1 MRTAIFVAGLLT
13 LTPHG
18 ALVAWQA
25 PAPPAATPAP
35 ASQTAGPA
43 TATENKPAAV
53 VPRIDPKAYVIGPE
67 DVISV
72 NVWREP
78 ANSGQFVVRPDGRI
92 AIPLVGEIQA
102 AGLTPERLSAA
113 IAEGLQK
120 VMTHPEVTV
129 GVERVNSKKY
139 FIQGEINRPG
149 AYSLAVPT
157 SVLEALVNAGGF
169 RDFANT
175 KKIIVLRGSQRLKFN
190 YHDVSKG
197 KNMEQNIPLLPGDQ
211 IIVP

>member
-1 MRTAIFVAGLLT
+1 MRIAIVVAGLLT
-13 LTPHG
+13 LAPHG
-18 ALVAWQA
+18 ALVARQA
-25 PAPPAATPAP
+25 PAPPAAAPAP
-35 ASQTAGPA
+35 ASQTAAPA
-43 TATENKPAAV
+43 AATESKPAAV
-53 VPRIDPKAYVIGPE
+53 VPLIDPKAYVIGPE

-129 GVERVNSKKY
+129 GVERVNSK
-139 FIQGEINRPG
+139 
-149 AYSLAVPT
+149 
-157 SVLEALVNAGGF
+157 
-169 RDFANT
+169 
-175 KKIIVLRGSQRLKFN
+175 
-190 YHDVSKG
+190 
-197 KNMEQNIPLLPGDQ
+197 
-211 IIVP
+211 

>member
-1 MRTAIFVAGLLT
+1 MRTAIVIAAVLSLA
-13 LTPHG
+13 PHG
-18 ALVAWQA
+18 ALTARQA
-25 PAPPAATPAP
+25 PAAPAAA
-35 ASQTAGPA
+35 PA
-43 TATENKPAAV
+43 TATGSKPAAAA
-53 VPRIDPKAYVIGPE
+53 PAIDPKAYVIGPE

-78 ANSGQFVVRPDGRI
+78 GNSGQFVVRPDGRI
-92 AIPLVGEIQA
+92 AIPLVGEVQA

-149 AYSLAVPT
+149 AYSLAIPT

-175 KKIIVLRGSQRLKFN
+175 KKIVILRGTERLKFN
-190 YHDVSKG
+190 YHEVSKG
-197 KNMEQNIPLLPGDQ
+197 KNMEQNIQLQPGDQ

>member
-1 MRTAIFVAGLLT
+1 MRIAIVVAGLFS

-18 ALVAWQA
+18 ALVAGQ
-25 PAPPAATPAP
+25 AP
-35 ASQTAGPA
+35 ASQSAAPA
-43 TATENKPAAV
+43 TASESKPAAV
-53 VPRIDPKAYVIGPE
+53 VPAVDPKAYVIGPE

-92 AIPLVGEIQA
+92 AIPLVGEVQA

-139 FIQGEINRPG
+139 YIQGEINRPG

-175 KKIIVLRGSQRLKFN
+175 KKIIILRGSERLKFN
-190 YHDVSKG
+190 YHEVSKG
-197 KNMEQNIPLLPGDQ
+197 KNMDQNIPLLPGDQ

>member
-1 MRTAIFVAGLLT
+1 LA
-13 LTPHG
+13 
-18 ALVAWQA
+18 AWQDSTPQA
-25 PAPPAATPAP
+25 APQAAASGAATASKPAPVAAP
-35 ASQTAGPA
+35 
-43 TATENKPAAV
+43 
-53 VPRIDPKAYVIGPE
+53 IDPKAYVIGPE

-92 AIPLVGEIQA
+92 AIPLVGEVQA
-102 AGLTPERLSAA
+102 AGLTPARLSES
-113 IAEGLQK
+113 IAQGLQK

-175 KKIIVLRGSQRLKFN
+175 KKIVILRGTERLKFN
-190 YHDVSKG
+190 YREVSKG
-197 KNMEQNIPLLPGDQ
+197 KNMEQNIPLQPGDQ

>member
-1 MRTAIFVAGLLT
+1 MRIAIVVAGLLT

-35 ASQTAGPA
+35 ASQQAAPA
-43 TATENKPAAV
+43 TATESKPAAV
-53 VPRIDPKAYVIGPE
+53 VPKIDPKAYVIGPE

-175 KKIIVLRGSQRLKFN
+175 KKIVILRGTERLKFN
-190 YHDVSKG
+190 YREVSKG
-197 KNMEQNIPLLPGDQ
+197 KNMEQNIPLMPGDQ

>member
-1 MRTAIFVAGLLT
+1 MRIAICVAGVLSLI
-13 LTPHG
+13 LHG
-18 ALVAWQA
+18 AL
-25 PAPPAATPAP
+25 PAQTP
-35 ASQTAGPA
+35 ASQ
-43 TATENKPAAV
+43 PAAPVAAASGKPV
-53 VPRIDPKAYVIGPE
+53 VAAPPIDLKAYVIGPE

-78 ANSGQFVVRPDGRI
+78 ANSGQFTVRPDGRI

-139 FIQGEINRPG
+139 YIQGEINRPG

>member
-1 MRTAIFVAGLLT
+1 MRIAICVAGLLSFI
-13 LTPHG
+13 PHG
-18 ALVAWQA
+18 ALLARQA
-25 PAPPAATPAP
+25 PAD
-35 ASQTAGPA
+35 QAGA
-43 TATENKPAAV
+43 PAAV
-53 VPRIDPKAYVIGPE
+53 TQSKPAVVAPAVDLKAYVIGPE

-78 ANSGQFVVRPDGRI
+78 ANSGQFTVRPDGRI

-113 IAEGLQK
+113 IAEGLHK

-139 FIQGEINRPG
+139 YIQGEINRPG

>member
-1 MRTAIFVAGLLT
+1 MRIAIVVAGLLT
-13 LTPHG
+13 LTPQG
-18 ALVAWQA
+18 ALVALQA
-25 PAPPAATPAP
+25 PAPPAAAP
-35 ASQTAGPA
+35 ATV
-43 TATENKPAAV
+43 TEKKPAAV
-53 VPRIDPKAYVIGPE
+53 APRIDPKAYVIGPE

-78 ANSGQFVVRPDGRI
+78 ANSGQFTVRPDGRI

-169 RDFANT
+169 RDFANK
-175 KKIIVLRGSQRLKFN
+175 KKISILRGTERLKFN
-190 YHDVSKG
+190 YQEVSKG
-197 KNMEQNIPLLPGDQ
+197 KKMEQNIPLQPGDQ